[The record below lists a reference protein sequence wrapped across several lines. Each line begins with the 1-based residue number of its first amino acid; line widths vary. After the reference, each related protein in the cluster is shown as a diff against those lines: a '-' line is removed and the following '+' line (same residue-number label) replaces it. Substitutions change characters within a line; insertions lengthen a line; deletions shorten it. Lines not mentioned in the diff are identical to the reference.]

1 MRTFKKVFLLFLVT
15 LLCCVLIFLLVLFIK
30 NHRSTKNSAKQIF
43 GIDLDDYDVA
53 SVEDTLKWYSYGGA
67 LRISLSLH
75 SDEELEQLL
84 ADLSGLGYAF
94 DKEDVAENGAHV
106 EEMIWIRQLWF
117 VTYRYK
123 HFPSRYIGIVPNEDG
138 YTVRLWY
145 SE

>member
-1 MRTFKKVFLLFLVT
+1 MLFLVT
-15 LLCCVLIFLLVLFIK
+15 LLCSFLIFLLVLFIR
-30 NHRSTKNSAKQIF
+30 NHRSTKDSAKQIF

-84 ADLSGLGYAF
+84 SDLSGLGYAF

-106 EEMIWIRQLWF
+106 ETMVWIRQLWF
-117 VTYRYK
+117 AKYRAK
-123 HFPSRYIGIVPNEDG
+123 CPPVRSIGIVPNEDG
-138 YTVRLWY
+138 YSVLLRFA
-145 SE
+145 EGG